1 VNVCRFCS
9 GAITSSYYRVGPVMA
24 CPACVERE
32 RTKELANK
40 GKFFRRGLLFAI
52 PAALVGS
59 FMIWG
64 VDEFSSLGGSS
75 LYSPAA
81 FLRGGATVFL
91 GFLIGAAAMRGA
103 KKRGSRM
110 LQICTSVLTYIAY
123 SMGIGL
129 YLLNRMPAGTIR
141 PSSVVALFPI
151 ALAFPFL
158 ALMKSWTAITGLIV
172 LFATISGVWKSTAPI
187 VPVSGPF
194 DATDKY
200 AEKPL
205 FRGLGA

>member
-9 GAITSSYYRVGPVMA
+9 GAITTSYYRVGRVMA

-32 RTKELANK
+32 RAKEIANK
-40 GKFFRRGLLFAI
+40 GKFFRRGLLFAV
-52 PAALVGS
+52 PAAVAGS
-59 FMIWG
+59 LMMWG

-75 LYSPAA
+75 LYSPGA

-91 GFLIGAAAMRGA
+91 GALIGTAAMQGA

-110 LQICTSVLTYIAY
+110 LQISAAVLTYLAY

-129 YLLNRMPAGTIR
+129 YALNRMPSGTVTL
-141 PSSVVALFPI
+141 SSVGVLFLI
-151 ALAFPFL
+151 APAFPFL
-158 ALMKSWTAITGLIV
+158 AVMKSWLAITGLSV
-172 LFATISGVWKSTAPI
+172 LFLTISGVWKSTAPV